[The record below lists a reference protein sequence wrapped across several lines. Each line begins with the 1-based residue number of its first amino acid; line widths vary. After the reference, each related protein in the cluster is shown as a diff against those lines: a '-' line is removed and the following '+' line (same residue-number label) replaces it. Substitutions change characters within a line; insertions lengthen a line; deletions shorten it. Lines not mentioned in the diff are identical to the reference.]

1 MSNRNFP
8 NRYLSGFRANS
19 AGDVIIASFDKG
31 GTWLVHYRT
40 RWNEDRYIR
49 GLKRIDASIQV
60 SALKARGYRAT
71 MKQEN

>member
-1 MSNRNFP
+1 MTHRNFP

-19 AGDVIIASFDKG
+19 TGDAIIASFDKG

-40 RWNEDRYIR
+40 RWGEDRYIR

-60 SALKARGYRAT
+60 SALRSRGYRAN
-71 MKQEN
+71 MKEEN